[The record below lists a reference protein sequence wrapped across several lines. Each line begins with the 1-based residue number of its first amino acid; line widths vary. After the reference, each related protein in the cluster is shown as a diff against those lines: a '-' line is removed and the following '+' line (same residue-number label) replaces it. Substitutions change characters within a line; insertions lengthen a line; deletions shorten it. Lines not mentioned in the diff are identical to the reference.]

1 MCGLGSAIERGWE
14 NVGNWVVTHGGE
26 HGLFN
31 TFNDFSSADESD
43 EVHKP
48 ETQLDKLNGQ
58 DYPKRG
64 INVPDDDFGN
74 YTMDQAHADWD
85 PASKDIA
92 PNFVHIWKEISQHI
106 ASAKTAF
113 NSALNGLNSEE
124 NPWTGAT
131 YDAAMA
137 NLSASFPEVDAISK
151 GADAMSVLVDAFSRT
166 IATSRS
172 DVMGKYDAYRGD
184 LASYPDYEDEI
195 KSDYAP
201 IVQKIMREGY
211 TPYVRDVASKNP
223 GFTTGKTNQVTN
235 VPPGNAPG
243 VTGPGTSNPQT
254 RSGSGVPTK
263 PTYTGPTNKPT
274 STDKPKT
281 DTPSTPEIPQIPT
294 DAMSAATD
302 AAKDAASQATDA
314 AKDALG
320 QALDAAKGNAT
331 PASPPEGVLGLG
343 PNGLRDA
350 LTKAAA
356 NGSRGATSGA
366 GQSPTTAKPPSSP
379 SSAVKANTTGTSTA
393 PRASISSGSSGSPG
407 AGAPAAGQRGG
418 ANEKEYKANK
428 ALRRKKNGESV
439 VGDTNAVV
447 AVVGD
452 EPKSTESVN
461 PGPA

>member
-48 ETQLDKLNGQ
+48 ETQLDKLNGR
-58 DYPKRG
+58 DYPKRD
-64 INVPDDDFGN
+64 ITVPDDDFSN
-74 YTMDQAHADWD
+74 YTMDQAHADWE

-92 PNFVHIWKEISQHI
+92 PNFVHVWKKI
-106 ASAKTAF
+106 AQNVTSAKIEF
-113 NSALNGLNSEE
+113 NSSLNRLQSEKD
-124 NPWTGAT
+124 PWTGAT

-137 NLSASFPEVDAISK
+137 NMSASLPEVDAIAN

-166 IATSRS
+166 ITTARS

-211 TPYVRDVASKNP
+211 TPYVRDVADKNP
-223 GFTTGKTNQVTN
+223 GFTTGKTNQVN
-235 VPPGNAPG
+235 NAPPGNAPG
-243 VTGPGTSNPQT
+243 IN
-254 RSGSGVPTK
+254 GSGTPSSPSKSGAGTPTT
-263 PTYTGPTNKPT
+263 PTYTGPTNKPV
-274 STDKPKT
+274 STQDPKT
-281 DTPSTPEIPQIPT
+281 TSPSTPEIPQLPT
-294 DAMSAATD
+294 DALSAATD

-320 QALDAAKGNAT
+320 QALDAAKGDGT
-331 PASPPEGVLGLG
+331 PGSPPEGVLGLG

-350 LTKAAA
+350 LTKAGAK
-356 NGSRGATSGA
+356 GSSGATSGA
-366 GQSPTTAKPPSSP
+366 GKSPTAAKPPSSP
-379 SSAVKANTTGTSTA
+379 SNAVKANTTGTSTA
-393 PRASISSGSSGSPG
+393 SRASISSGSGGSPG

-452 EPKSTESVN
+452 EPKPTESVN